1 MSRRRQSHPYR
12 PRRSSYDSPPAHV
25 SGQVSGR
32 SPFEL
37 WLARYSWQHWPKES
51 WLIAFLVLAS
61 WAYLDGKLL
70 VSTALG
76 IVVTGLIYR
85 LQGNDQRLWQGWK
98 HQLTF
103 LLLSGG
109 LTTFSVYVSTG
120 IWLEAE
126 QPWLASGLLLQN
138 IGLVGIISF
147 LAWQMQLV
155 KAKTPGDDL
164 TVLLDQLT
172 FDDPL
177 KRLIAV
183 RQVRD
188 YVLSGKLS
196 SGKLSNKGDLPT
208 RLSQPLS
215 MSKSHVVDCFRVML
229 SKENDPLVKEAIL
242 ESLQAWDSL
251 PSPPKRFKPSQ
262 APVIPPNMKNSQ
274 NSPIFVRHAQTDEV

>member
-12 PRRSSYDSPPAHV
+12 PRRSPYDSLPTN
-25 SGQVSGR
+25 VSGR

-76 IVVTGLIYR
+76 IAVMGLIYR
-85 LQGNDQRLWQGWK
+85 LQGNDQGLWQGWN

-147 LAWQMQLV
+147 LAWQMQAV
-155 KAKTPGDDL
+155 QTKTPGDDL
-164 TVLLDQLT
+164 TLLLDQLT

-196 SGKLSNKGDLPT
+196 NKGDRP
-208 RLSQPLS
+208 SQPLS

-229 SKENDPLVKEAIL
+229 SKESDPLVKEAIL

-251 PSPPKRFKPSQ
+251 PTPPKRFKPSQ
-262 APVIPPNMKNSQ
+262 APVMQPNVRNSQ
-274 NSPIFVRHAQTDEV
+274 NSPIFVRHSQTDEV

>member
-12 PRRSSYDSPPAHV
+12 PRRSSSDSPPSHE
-25 SGQVSGR
+25 SRRVSGR

-37 WLARYSWQHWPKES
+37 WLARYSWQNWPQQS

-76 IVVTGLIYR
+76 IAVMGLIYR
-85 LQGNDQRLWQGWK
+85 LQGNDQRLWQGWNY
-98 HQLTF
+98 QLTF

-138 IGLVGIISF
+138 LGLVGIISF
-147 LAWQMQLV
+147 LAWQMQAV
-155 KAKTPGDDL
+155 QAKTPGDDL
-164 TVLLDQLT
+164 TLLLDQLT

-196 SGKLSNKGDLPT
+196 GKSGKGD
-208 RLSQPLS
+208 RLTQPLS

-229 SKENDPLVKEAIL
+229 SKESDPLVKEAIL

-251 PSPPKRFKPSQ
+251 PTPPKRFKPSQ
-262 APVIPPNMKNSQ
+262 APVIPLNVRNSQ
-274 NSPIFVRHAQTDEV
+274 NSPIFVRHSQTDEV

>member
-1 MSRRRQSHPYR
+1 MSRRRQPNPYR
-12 PRRSSYDSPPAHV
+12 PRRSPYYSP
-25 SGQVSGR
+25 SGNASGR
-32 SPFEL
+32 SPFQL
-37 WLARYSWQHWPKES
+37 WLARYSWQNWPQQS

-76 IVVTGLIYR
+76 IAVMGLIYR
-85 LQGNDQRLWQGWK
+85 LQGNDQQLWQGWN

-109 LTTFSVYVSTG
+109 LTTFGVYVSTG

-138 IGLVGIISF
+138 LGLVGIISF
-147 LAWQMQLV
+147 LAWQMQSV
-155 KAKTPGDDL
+155 KGKTAGDDL
-164 TVLLDQLT
+164 TLLLDNLT

-196 SGKLSNKGDLPT
+196 DKGDRP
-208 RLSQPLS
+208 SQPLS

-251 PSPPKRFKPSQ
+251 PAPPKRFKPSQ
-262 APVIPPNMKNSQ
+262 APVITPNIKNVKNLKN
-274 NSPIFVRHAQTDEV
+274 NSPVFIRHSQEDEV

>member
-1 MSRRRQSHPYR
+1 MSRRRQPNPYR
-12 PRRSSYDSPPAHV
+12 PRRSPDHSHPANV
-25 SGQVSGR
+25 SERLSGR

-51 WLIAFLVLAS
+51 WLITFLVLAS

-76 IVVTGLIYR
+76 IAVMGLIYR
-85 LQGNDQRLWQGWK
+85 LQAKDQPLWQGWN

-103 LLLSGG
+103 MLLSGG
-109 LTTFSVYVSTG
+109 LTTFSVYISTG

-138 IGLVGIISF
+138 LGLVGMISF
-147 LAWQMQLV
+147 LVWQMQAV
-155 KAKTPGDDL
+155 KSKTHQDDL
-164 TVLLDQLT
+164 TVLLNNLT

-183 RQVRD
+183 RQLRD
-188 YVLSGKLS
+188 YFLSGKFS
-196 SGKLSNKGDLPT
+196 HQGDRPN
-208 RLSQPLS
+208 QPLS
-215 MSKSHVVDCFRVML
+215 MSKSHVIDCFRVML
-229 SKENDPLVKEAIL
+229 SKESDPLVKEAIL

-251 PSPPKRFKPSQ
+251 PTRPKRFKPSQ
-262 APVIPPNMKNSQ
+262 APVITPNVRNSQ
-274 NSPIFVRHAQTDEV
+274 NSPVFVRHSQLDEV

>member
-1 MSRRRQSHPYR
+1 MSRSRQPNPYR
-12 PRRSSYDSPPAHV
+12 PRRSPYYSPPAHL
-25 SGQVSGR
+25 SGR
-32 SPFEL
+32 SPFQL
-37 WLARYSWQHWPKES
+37 WLARYSWQNWPQQS

-76 IVVTGLIYR
+76 IGVMALIYR
-85 LQGNDQRLWQGWK
+85 LQGNDQRLWQGWN

-109 LTTFSVYVSTG
+109 LTTFGVYVSTG

-138 IGLVGIISF
+138 LGLVGIISF
-147 LAWQMQLV
+147 LAWQMQSV
-155 KAKTPGDDL
+155 KGKTPGDDL
-164 TVLLDQLT
+164 TLLLNNLT

-196 SGKLSNKGDLPT
+196 DKGDRPT
-208 RLSQPLS
+208 QPLS
-215 MSKSHVVDCFRVML
+215 TSKSHVVDCFRVML

-251 PSPPKRFKPSQ
+251 PAPPKRFKPSQ
-262 APVIPPNMKNSQ
+262 APVIPPNIKNVKNLKN
-274 NSPIFVRHAQTDEV
+274 NSPVFIRHSQADEV

>member
-1 MSRRRQSHPYR
+1 
-12 PRRSSYDSPPAHV
+12 
-25 SGQVSGR
+25 
-32 SPFEL
+32 
-37 WLARYSWQHWPKES
+37 LARYSWQNWPQQS

-76 IVVTGLIYR
+76 IAVMGLIYR
-85 LQGNDQRLWQGWK
+85 LQDNDRSLWQGWN

-103 LLLSGG
+103 MLLSGG

-138 IGLVGIISF
+138 LGLVGIISF
-147 LAWQMQLV
+147 LAWQMQSV
-155 KAKTPGDDL
+155 KGKTPGDDL
-164 TVLLDQLT
+164 TLLLNNLT

-196 SGKLSNKGDLPT
+196 NKGDRPN
-208 RLSQPLS
+208 QPLS

-242 ESLQAWDSL
+242 ESLQAWDNL
-251 PSPPKRFKPSQ
+251 PAPPKRFKPSQ
-262 APVIPPNMKNSQ
+262 SPVIPPNIKNVK
-274 NSPIFVRHAQTDEV
+274 NLKNNLPVFVRHSQEDEV